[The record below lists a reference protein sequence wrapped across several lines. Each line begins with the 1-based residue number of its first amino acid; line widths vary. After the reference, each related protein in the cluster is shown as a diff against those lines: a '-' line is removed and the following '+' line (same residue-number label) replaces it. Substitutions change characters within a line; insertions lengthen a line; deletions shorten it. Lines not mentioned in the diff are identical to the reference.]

1 MSIMYSMYTL
11 SGKTRNAFASTNQYD
26 INPTIYIYI
35 YIYIEFRINI
45 TNIMVIL
52 QILMIQATE
61 NIAQINNGRLD

>member
-11 SGKTRNAFASTNQYD
+11 SGKTRHAFASTNQYD
-26 INPTIYIYI
+26 INPTIYI

-52 QILMIQATE
+52 QIPMIQATE
-61 NIAQINNGRLD
+61 NIAQIYNGRLD